1 MRRTRKSR
9 RKDEDDEEDDLQ
21 NDHQNN
27 KFSEV
32 LEDEEKDEDD
42 EEDESL
48 IRVQEGEKMKRVNEK
63 FVAAFAEIYADIP
76 ASDPAL
82 RFDEERGRGG

>member
-1 MRRTRKSR
+1 MSKRKTQRNQKLDYVQKMRRRMR
-9 RKDEDDEEDDLQ
+9 RM
-21 NDHQNN
+21 
-27 KFSEV
+27 
-32 LEDEEKDEDD
+32 
-42 EEDESL
+42 SL

-63 FVAAFAEIYADIP
+63 FVAAFAEIHADIP